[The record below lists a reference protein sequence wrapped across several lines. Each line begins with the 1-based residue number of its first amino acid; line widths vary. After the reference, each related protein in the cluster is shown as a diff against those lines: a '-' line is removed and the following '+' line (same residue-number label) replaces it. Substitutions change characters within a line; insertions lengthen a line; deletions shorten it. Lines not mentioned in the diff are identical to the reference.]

1 MKDKKNKLE
10 DLAKKIKELEKKANE
25 NLNGW
30 QRAKADYENLEK
42 DSQKKQMETS
52 LHVKKELINSLLPV
66 LNSFC
71 QAFKNVPKEIKDDQW
86 VKGFE
91 FIKRQFEDILND
103 WGIEAIKALGEKFDP
118 DLHEAVG
125 QEESEEQSGIII
137 KEVTPGYKL
146 NGEVIVF
153 TKVIVAK

>member
-1 MKDKKNKLE
+1 MADKKNKPE
-10 DLAKKIKELEKKANE
+10 DLNKKIKELEKKVNE

-52 LHVKKELINSLLPV
+52 IHVKKELINNLLPV

-71 QAFKNVPKEIKDDQW
+71 QAFKGVPKEKKDDQW

-103 WGIEAIKALGEKFDP
+103 WGIEAIKAIGEKFNP

-125 QEESEEQSGIII
+125 QEESEEKSGIII
-137 KEVTPGYKL
+137 KEVMPGYKL
-146 NGEVIVF
+146 NGEAIVF

>member
-1 MKDKKNKLE
+1 MSDKKNKPE
-10 DLAKKIKELEKKANE
+10 DLAKKIKELEKKVNE

-42 DSQKKQMETS
+42 DAQKKQMETS
-52 LHVKKELINSLLPV
+52 IHVKKELINSLLPV

-71 QAFKNVPKEIKDDQW
+71 QAFKNVPDEKKDDQW

-91 FIKRQFEDILND
+91 FIKKQFEDILSS
-103 WGIEAIKALGEKFDP
+103 WGIEAIKSVGEQFDP

-125 QEESEEQSGIII
+125 QEEAEEKSGIII
-137 KEVTPGYKL
+137 KEVMPGYKL
-146 NGEVIVF
+146 NGEAIVF